1 LPALYILTINL
12 DWKYLLIHC
21 INLNQNG
28 KILQVHPKII
38 KYYEFL
44 SGGLFDK
51 KLEGYIKQIANNT
64 SVKD

>member
-1 LPALYILTINL
+1 M
-12 DWKYLLIHC
+12 HC

-28 KILQVHPKII
+28 KILHAYPKII

-44 SGGLFDK
+44 FGGLFDK

>member
-1 LPALYILTINL
+1 M
-12 DWKYLLIHC
+12 HC

-28 KILQVHPKII
+28 KILHAYPKII